1 MFPLKIA
8 EKVSQEL
15 RNFVFTREFILA
27 WDLINAD
34 SMNVTKHFIGGK
46 PGRGMKHG
54 IPKRWEHFYRH
65 WWERIHEDIFKRI
78 SANGSI
84 KAHTSKFLQ
93 DIYTWIDP
101 NWWHNSTSFFHEMI
115 NRKYLK
121 HLVRR
126 RMYVMF
132 VQKHSL
138 SHSNW
143 GYINVCI
150 LGNVLTRAGNFIP
163 QFFFKTYI
171 IEMPFTIRKNR
182 NSKCKKFLNHI
193 HIYIPVKIL
202 RENLLSGRSLEKAPA
217 ESYQ

>member
-1 MFPLKIA
+1 MD
-8 EKVSQEL
+8 
-15 RNFVFTREFILA
+15 R
-27 WDLINAD
+27 
-34 SMNVTKHFIGGK
+34 
-46 PGRGMKHG
+46 
-54 IPKRWEHFYRH
+54 
-65 WWERIHEDIFKRI
+65 
-78 SANGSI
+78 
-84 KAHTSKFLQ
+84 SKLMTQFHL
-93 DIYTWIDP
+93 
-101 NWWHNSTSFFHEMI
+101 FFCHEMI

-171 IEMPFTIRKNR
+171 IEMPFTIRKSR
-182 NSKCKKFLNHI
+182 NLKCKKFLNHI
-193 HIYIPVKIL
+193 HLHSCKDIARKPFIGEIIGKSTSRVISIKKLRWDEYWVDRRPVIL
-202 RENLLSGRSLEKAPA
+202 VWIDSFVQPFATL
-217 ESYQ
+217 

>member
-65 WWERIHEDIFKRI
+65 WWERIHEDIFTRI

-101 NWWHNSTSFFHEMI
+101 NWWHNSTSFFFMKWLIENTSSTSWEDACMWCLFKSIHFRIQTEDTST
-115 NRKYLK
+115 YAYWGTSL
-121 HLVRR
+121 LVP
-126 RMYVMF
+126 VI
-132 VQKHSL
+132 S
-138 SHSNW
+138 
-143 GYINVCI
+143 
-150 LGNVLTRAGNFIP
+150 
-163 QFFFKTYI
+163 
-171 IEMPFTIRKNR
+171 
-182 NSKCKKFLNHI
+182 FLNFFQDLHNWDA
-193 HIYIPVKIL
+193 IYHKKK
-202 RENLLSGRSLEKAPA
+202 S
-217 ESYQ
+217 